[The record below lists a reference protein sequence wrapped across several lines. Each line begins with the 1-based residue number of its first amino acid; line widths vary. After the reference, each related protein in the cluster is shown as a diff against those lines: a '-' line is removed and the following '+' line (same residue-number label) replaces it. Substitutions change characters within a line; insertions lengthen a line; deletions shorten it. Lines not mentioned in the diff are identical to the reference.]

1 MSGRL
6 DLILGCMF
14 AGKTGEFISRYR
26 KYKGMGRE
34 ILVIN
39 HSSDKRYGKGVVST
53 HDRDKITCMSSDG
66 LLEISTSERYIKA
79 DIIMIE
85 EAQFFTDLVEFVQHG
100 MDIDRKHFIVCGLSG
115 DCFRRP
121 FGEILDL
128 IPLCTDI
135 THLKALCVECDREGQ
150 ECPAVYSMRK
160 TSDKRQTVVGAADTY
175 FPVCHR
181 HYMVNYFDSSE
192 STDKWESK
200 TKNTTT
206 TTGKMDTKSNGSVGD
221 TGSEWMLWGC

>member
-66 LLEISTSERYIKA
+66 LLEIGTSKRYVNA

-85 EAQFFTDLVEFVQHG
+85 EAQFFKDLVEFVQHG

-128 IPLCTDI
+128 IPLCTNI
-135 THLKALCVECDREGQ
+135 THLKALCVECDREGV
-150 ECPAVYSMRK
+150 ESPAVYSMRK
-160 TSDKRQTVVGAADTY
+160 TSDKRQTVVGAGDTY
-175 FPVCHR
+175 IPVCHK
-181 HYMVNYFDSSE
+181 HYMTNYFNEVKTCSPARTKSE
-192 STDKWESK
+192 SKDTN
-200 TKNTTT
+200 KN
-206 TTGKMDTKSNGSVGD
+206 DTKSNGSVGD
-221 TGSEWMLWGC
+221 TRSEWMLWGC